1 MEQKVKSAVST
12 AGGYDLA
19 RLPLLPGVTTHKGMR
34 TNVHPRGQRE
44 TACLGSSEHFHQPG
58 PAGGFLFTQ
67 MLEPSWPGCC
77 RSAQDLIPS
86 PLGVIS
92 KLMLGSNGPDSLSP
106 YLRARTGS
114 PRLTPIVSNILRRI
128 TAHVKCNFG
137 DPQYALR

>member
-1 MEQKVKSAVST
+1 MYTRGDREKL
-12 AGGYDLA
+12 LA
-19 RLPLLPGVTTHKGMR
+19 WEVPSISISLALLEAFCSPRCWNPPGR
-34 TNVHPRGQRE
+34 D
-44 TACLGSSEHFHQPG
+44 A
-58 PAGGFLFTQ
+58 A
-67 MLEPSWPGCC
+67 

-106 YLRARTGS
+106 YLRARIGS